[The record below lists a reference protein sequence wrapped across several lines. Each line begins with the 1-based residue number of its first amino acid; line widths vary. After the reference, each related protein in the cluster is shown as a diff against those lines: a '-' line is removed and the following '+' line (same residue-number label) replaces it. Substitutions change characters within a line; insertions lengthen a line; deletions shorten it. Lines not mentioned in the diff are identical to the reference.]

1 MAQGSRSI
9 GYFSRGP
16 GLNSQ
21 HLPGSSQLS
30 VIPGPGGPTHTVY
43 KTHTCK
49 QNIHSH
55 TKETTKA
62 VCTHCCHGLLGI
74 GESTEKCF
82 LLACPIWFVYKDS
95 HEGGQ
100 LRSPETGVV
109 QTRAPLKTYMLFF
122 F

>member
-55 TKETTKA
+55 KIKIMVKKT
-62 VCTHCCHGLLGI
+62 
-74 GESTEKCF
+74 
-82 LLACPIWFVYKDS
+82 
-95 HEGGQ
+95 
-100 LRSPETGVV
+100 
-109 QTRAPLKTYMLFF
+109 LKKKKQKRP
-122 F
+122 

>member
-1 MAQGSRSI
+1 M
-9 GYFSRGP
+9 
-16 GLNSQ
+16 
-21 HLPGSSQLS
+21 
-30 VIPGPGGPTHTVY
+30 VY
-43 KTHTCK
+43 RHTCR

-55 TKETTKA
+55 KIKIVVKKHYRKNKRNYKGSVHTLLSGKKGLSGLGRTRRAEKRF
-62 VCTHCCHGLLGI
+62 LLG
-74 GESTEKCF
+74 
-82 LLACPIWFVYKDS
+82 CPIWFVYKDS